1 MASIHPF
8 RQSPWA
14 SSRKLSTPRF
24 PQAPRLRLRGLGRYF
39 GFILLAAVMAAGLIA
54 LTRVPDPD
62 AGRKSGRTDTQVIR
76 WWNIHVVDG
85 DTLWIGNEKIR
96 LLGIDA
102 PELSQTCGD
111 AKGGT
116 WACGRE
122 ATARLRALASA
133 GELTCTRRGPDR
145 YGRTL
150 AICRAG
156 GVDVGETLVREGLA
170 VSYLSP
176 TGPGDYRSLEL
187 TARLARRGIWQG
199 QFERPQD
206 WRKRQPYGN

>member
-39 GFILLAAVMAAGLIA
+39 GFILLAVMIGAAAIVLEPW
-54 LTRVPDPD
+54 R
-62 AGRKSGRTDTQVIR
+62 
-76 WWNIHVVDG
+76 NIHVVDG
-85 DTLWIGNEKIR
+85 DTLRIGNERIR

-102 PELSQTCGD
+102 PELSQTCRD
-111 AKGGT
+111 AKGSA
-116 WACGRE
+116 WACGGE
-122 ATARLRALASA
+122 ASARLKTLAA
-133 GELTCTRRGPDR
+133 ADLTCTRRGLDR

-170 VSYLSP
+170 VSY
-176 TGPGDYRSLEL
+176 GDYWFIEQ

-199 QFERPQD
+199 DFVRPQD

>member
-54 LTRVPDPD
+54 LTRGPDPD

-85 DTLWIGNEKIR
+85 DTLRIGNERIR

-102 PELSQTCGD
+102 PELSQTCRD
-111 AKGGT
+111 AKGSA
-116 WACGRE
+116 WACGGE
-122 ATARLRALASA
+122 ASARLKTLAA
-133 GELTCTRRGPDR
+133 ADLTCTRRGLDR

-170 VSYLSP
+170 VSY
-176 TGPGDYRSLEL
+176 GDYWFIEQ

-199 QFERPQD
+199 DFVRPQD